1 MKLELNSVSDQGQRL
16 IKRFGSLRNFLLQD
30 DNIVLVDD
38 YICLQEDIATARSL
52 ALSNVLQNTDLNGVG
67 NQEPN
72 SVWNT
77 KTPPPPK
84 NMDDYLTLPKVDTDS
99 LFDYKIIKPPAVTST
114 ATKVTIPSSFPVP
127 PPPLQSGAATPPPL
141 LKPYSSMVASV
152 PADLESLTKNLSVLN
167 NTNADLM
174 KQVDYELFY
183 MKNTFL
189 RNPIIVKINLEF
201 FS

>member
-30 DNIVLVDD
+30 ENIVLVDD
-38 YICLQEDIATARSL
+38 YICLQDDIATARSL
-52 ALSNVLQNTDLNGVG
+52 ALNNVLQNTDLNGFT
-67 NQEPN
+67 QEPS

-77 KTPPPPK
+77 KSPPPK
-84 NMDDYLTLPKVDTDS
+84 NMDDYLTLPKVDTNS
-99 LFDYKIIKPPAVTST
+99 LFDYKIIKPPVVTST

-152 PADLESLTKNLSVLN
+152 PADLENLTKNLSVLN
-167 NTNADLM
+167 STNADLM
-174 KQVDYELFY
+174 KQV
-183 MKNTFL
+183 
-189 RNPIIVKINLEF
+189 NLTT
-201 FS
+201 